1 MKFKQPAEIPFQL
14 QFSFNK
20 IIEHWEQLAAS
31 PGDSRN
37 GLAKQIIKEIE
48 PYPEF
53 KTGITDIALVKN
65 NPQLISL
72 LLSELFPA
80 ALTNN
85 EIKAVTLPYQ
95 HLLINPTKRL
105 QDILNSA
112 NPPFDIYISD
122 SDEHQLYI
130 MSCCLIMN
138 RFYGTSFDFTRPLF
152 YDIPTSESVVKHY
165 RITYNGD
172 FLELNPT
179 ENAPAISQTDIELLR
194 DNFDDLELWKQKFP
208 PGSWIIKG
216 FAIVTLFDATV
227 ENAVST
233 LKETLLGQRNEILK
247 QQLESIFRS
256 IFNIPDLYIGLSA
269 YNAKEHT
276 FNAVNFDQRVSS
288 FLLSDE
294 QEKEAGK
301 ALCPSAI
308 TSLIEKKTYYAV
320 SNVAAHLTKSE
331 DDGFV
336 KRFNAQ
342 GIKSFI
348 LAPVVKNDKLIAVFE
363 VVSHKAGQLNSI
375 NANRLNIIMPF
386 LTDTIDRQFTD
397 LNNQVRALIQIEY
410 TSIHPS
416 VYWKFEREALKF
428 IHNKILNKSYSLK
441 EIVFENVYPLYGQ
454 IDIKDSSVT
463 RNNCLQTDLQKQ
475 AASIMALLQQ
485 LQPDFKVVTKEYI
498 NELNEILI
506 QLHST
511 FKADTEQSF
520 NHFLD
525 VKVYPLFNEA
535 ISSQLPITPLID
547 NYFSNSDK
555 NNGDFHTHRRK
566 YDETITLINERM
578 ALKLDH
584 DQAEAQARFP
594 HYYERFKTDG
604 IEHSLYIGSSIAPD
618 RKFELSDLYNLRL
631 WQIQVLCEMEA
642 EHQLHKTHLPYPLEV
657 TSLILVFSAPIAI
670 RFRTDEKHF
679 DVDGAYNA
687 RFEVVK
693 KRIDK
698 AFVKGTHERITAVG
712 KLTVVYSNKEEEWEY
727 ITYIQFLQSKQMLD
741 DEIELLEIEDLQG
754 ISGLKALRV
763 KILYSNKLLFAKRY
777 DYNELLH
784 EIKQQNVE

>member
-1 MKFKQPAEIPFQL
+1 MKLRQPEENPFQL
-14 QFSFNK
+14 QLSFNK
-20 IIEHWEQLAAS
+20 IIEHWEQLAIS
-31 PGDSRN
+31 SNDNRS
-37 GLAKQIIKEIE
+37 GLAKHILKEIE
-48 PYPEF
+48 LYPEF
-53 KTGITDIALVKN
+53 KTGITNLKQVKN
-65 NPQLISL
+65 NPELISL

-85 EIKAVTLPYQ
+85 EIKAITLPYQ

-105 QDILNSA
+105 QNILNSA

-122 SDEHQLYI
+122 SDNHQLYI

-152 YDIPTSESVVKHY
+152 YNIPTSEGVIKYY

-172 FLELNPT
+172 FLELIPT
-179 ENAPAISQTDIELLR
+179 ENAIAISQADIELLR

-208 PGSWIIKG
+208 PGSWLIKG
-216 FAIVTLFDATV
+216 FAIITLVDVTV

-233 LKETLLGQRNEILK
+233 LKETLLGERNEILK
-247 QQLESIFRS
+247 KQLESIYRS
-256 IFNIPDLYIGLSA
+256 IFNIPDLHIGLAA
-269 YNAKEHT
+269 YNAKENT
-276 FNAVNFDQRVSS
+276 FNTVNFDQRISS

-294 QEKEAGK
+294 LEKEADK
-301 ALCPSAI
+301 ALCSSAV
-308 TSLIEKKTYYAV
+308 TNLIEKKTYYAV
-320 SNVAAHLTKSE
+320 SDVAAYLAKNE
-331 DDGFV
+331 NNGFI
-336 KRFNAQ
+336 KHFNAQ
-342 GIKSFI
+342 NIKSFI
-348 LAPVVKNDKLIAVFE
+348 LAPVVKNNKLIAIFE
-363 VVSHKAGQLNSI
+363 VVSYKVGQLNSI

-397 LNNQVRALIQIEY
+397 LNNRVRALIQIEY
-410 TSIHPS
+410 TTIHPS
-416 VYWKFEREALKF
+416 VYWKFEKEALKF
-428 IHNKILNKSYSLK
+428 LRYKNLDKTYSLK
-441 EIVFENVYPLYGQ
+441 EIIFEDVFPLYGQ
-454 IDIKDSSVT
+454 IDIKDSSVS
-463 RNNCLQTDLQKQ
+463 RNYCLQTDLQKQ
-475 AASIMALLQQ
+475 AAAVMALLQQ
-485 LQPDFKVVTKEYI
+485 LQSYFKAEADRYI
-498 NELNEILI
+498 NELNEIII
-506 QLHST
+506 QLSSS
-511 FKADTEQSF
+511 FKADTEQSC

-525 VKVYPLFNEA
+525 SKIYPLFNQA
-535 ISSQLPITPLID
+535 ISSQLAITPLI
-547 NYFSNSDK
+547 NHYFSNSDK
-555 NNGDFHTHRRK
+555 HNGDFHTHRRR
-566 YDETITLINERM
+566 YDETITLINEKM

-584 DQAEAQARFP
+584 DQVEAQTRFP

-604 IEHSLYIGSSIAPD
+604 IEHSLYIGSSISPD

-642 EHQLHKTHLPYPLEV
+642 EHQVQKPYLPYPLEV
-657 TSLILVFSAPIAI
+657 TSLILVFSNPIAI

-698 AFVKGTHERITAVG
+698 AFVKGTNERITAVG
-712 KLTVVYSNKEEEWEY
+712 KLAIVYSSKEEEWEY

-754 ISGLKALRV
+754 ISGLKVLRV
-763 KILYSNKLLFAKRY
+763 KILYNNKLPFAKRY

-784 EIKQQNVE
+784 EIKQQDV